1 VSDFENKLRALIADI
16 IRDEVRR
23 AVADVTRRDE
33 ILSTEAAAAF
43 AKVSPGTIRRWV
55 KERRLARANLGRH
68 IRVSRNELERML
80 KAGPSNDLTPE
91 QLARKMFG

>member
-1 VSDFENKLRALIADI
+1 MSEFETKLRALIADVV
-16 IRDEVRR
+16 RDEVRR
-23 AVADVTRRDE
+23 AVADATKADE
-33 ILSTEAAAAF
+33 FLSTEAAAAV
-43 AKVSPGTIRRWV
+43 AKVAPGTIRRWV
-55 KERRLARANLGRH
+55 KERRLARANTGRH